1 MVLGVARGARLPGD
15 GWTPRDWALQQAV
28 DVLDQ
33 NRCPGCGQPM
43 WLSHDK
49 TLRRKWKVSAERCFP
64 CDAIARRQ
72 DEMTKGDE
80 TAHRAQAIYYGATLA

>member
-1 MVLGVARGARLPGD
+1 
-15 GWTPRDWALQQAV
+15 
-28 DVLDQ
+28 
-33 NRCPGCGQPM
+33 M

-80 TAHRAQAIYYGATLA
+80 AAHRAQAIYYGATLA